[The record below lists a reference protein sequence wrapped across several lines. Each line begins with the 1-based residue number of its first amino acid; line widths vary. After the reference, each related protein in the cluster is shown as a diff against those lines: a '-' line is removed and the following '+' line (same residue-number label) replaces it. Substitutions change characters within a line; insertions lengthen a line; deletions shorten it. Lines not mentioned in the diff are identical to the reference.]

1 MFTSVERKH
10 TRTMDESRALQNSSN
25 RISQG
30 TDAST
35 KKMETSVVG
44 VRGIPYTIHD
54 ARINRWW

>member
-1 MFTSVERKH
+1 
-10 TRTMDESRALQNSSN
+10 MDESRALQNSSN
-25 RISQG
+25 RISEG

-35 KKMETSVVG
+35 KKMETSVVW